1 MTLDLIR
8 ATVVERIE
16 LTDRLLII
24 KLRTREEFSF
34 VPGEYCTFVIGG
46 IERDYSI
53 ASAPHEGFLEFFIEK
68 VPGGRVTPQLWDKKI
83 GDTVELRPKAQGT
96 LLLDAAYPNQLM
108 IATVTGIAPFISMLR
123 SYIHTGSGSHRFYIL
138 HGASYHNEFGYK
150 DEIERLSR
158 KYTNIVYIP
167 TVSRPQDEKNKGWH
181 GEFGRVNLI
190 VEKYIER
197 FSLEPANTIVYA
209 CGHPEMIRDVK
220 KRLGNK
226 GYKLREE
233 KYWE

>member
-1 MTLDLIR
+1 
-8 ATVVERIE
+8 
-16 LTDRLLII
+16 
-24 KLRTREEFSF
+24 
-34 VPGEYCTFVIGG
+34 
-46 IERDYSI
+46 
-53 ASAPHEGFLEFFIEK
+53 
-68 VPGGRVTPQLWDKKI
+68 
-83 GDTVELRPKAQGT
+83 
-96 LLLDAAYPNQLM
+96 M

-123 SYIHTGSGSHRFYIL
+123 SYIHTGAGSHRFYIL

-150 DEIERLSR
+150 DEIERLSK

-167 TVSRPQDEKNKGWH
+167 TVSRPQDEKNKGWQ

-197 FSLEPANTIVYA
+197 FLLEPANTIVYA
-209 CGHPEMIRDVK
+209 CGHPEMIRDVRE
-220 KRLGNK
+220 RLGNR